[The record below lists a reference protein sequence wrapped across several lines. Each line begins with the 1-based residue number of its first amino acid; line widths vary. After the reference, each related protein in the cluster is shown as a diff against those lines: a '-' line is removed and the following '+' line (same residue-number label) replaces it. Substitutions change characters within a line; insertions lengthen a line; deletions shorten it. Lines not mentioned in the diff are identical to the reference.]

1 MPYVYVDRSMAWA
14 DGSLTARAAAEAAKL
29 AAGLAFGWIEAT
41 ANLGIELY
49 DVVTVDAT
57 DVRVVGITETWERGQ
72 AAAAAG
78 PGGSQYV
85 WGVAGVRGSVPAST
99 LRWD

>member
-1 MPYVYVDRSMAWA
+1 MAWA

-41 ANLGIELY
+41 ANLGVELY

-57 DVRVVGITETWERGQ
+57 DVRVVGITETWDRGRLRQ
-72 AAAAAG
+72 RLDAG
-78 PGGSQYV
+78 GGQFI
-85 WGVAGVRGSVPAST
+85 WGVDGVRG
-99 LRWD
+99 